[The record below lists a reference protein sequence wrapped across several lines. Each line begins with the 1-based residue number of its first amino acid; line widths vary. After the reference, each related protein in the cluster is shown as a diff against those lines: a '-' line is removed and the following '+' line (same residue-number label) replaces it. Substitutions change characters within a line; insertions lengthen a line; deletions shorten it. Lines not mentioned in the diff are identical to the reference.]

1 MMRLPCRP
9 SRNYLDESAI
19 TDTQCSP
26 PSIPASFLRVF
37 VCLYMNLACLTQID
51 NFFYVAM
58 SYFKKAKLYFDFIKF
73 FLEL

>member
-26 PSIPASFLRVF
+26 PSIPASFMLVL
-37 VCLYMNLACLTQID
+37 VCLYINLACLTQIA
-51 NFFYVAM
+51 NFSYVAM
-58 SYFKKAKLYFDFIKF
+58 SYFKKAML
-73 FLEL
+73 